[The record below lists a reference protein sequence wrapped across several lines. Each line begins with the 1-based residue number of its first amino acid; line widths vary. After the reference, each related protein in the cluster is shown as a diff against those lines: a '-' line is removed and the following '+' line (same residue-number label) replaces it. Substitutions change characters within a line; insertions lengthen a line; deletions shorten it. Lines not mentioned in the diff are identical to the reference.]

1 MHDNDHIIMD
11 SNNEAEPQGVP
22 ESAQV
27 AEMHTLNV
35 PAVTICIQSYGSPI
49 QPYYRAH
56 TVYMFL
62 YLQKFLVAEE
72 LVDRSKRPKVEIQSL
87 NTRAYLDHTV
97 VPILLDAMAAVAK
110 ERWVRMYTHIGGAV
124 LRRTGHAVANAV
136 VN

>member
-1 MHDNDHIIMD
+1 MD

-27 AEMHTLNV
+27 AEMYII
-35 PAVTICIQSYGSPI
+35 PAVTSGHTVPALTTYGSP
-49 QPYYRAH
+49 H
-56 TVYMFL
+56 GTVYMFFH
-62 YLQKFLVAEE
+62 LQKFLVAEE

-110 ERWVRMYTHIGGAV
+110 ERWVHVYT
-124 LRRTGHAVANAV
+124 RTHTHT
-136 VN
+136 